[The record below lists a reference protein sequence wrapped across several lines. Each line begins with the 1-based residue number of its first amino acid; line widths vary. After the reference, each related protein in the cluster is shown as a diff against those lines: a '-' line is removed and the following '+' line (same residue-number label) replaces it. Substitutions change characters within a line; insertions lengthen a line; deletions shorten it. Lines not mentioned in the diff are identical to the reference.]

1 MGHDLMSIYR
11 THRPV
16 RSDVHADVSVSNEHP
31 RNSTEQ
37 SCAPP
42 VHLRR
47 AQPAEI
53 LLACTVIWLHRLPES
68 VQPHALAKQYA
79 RIANVLCAAWK
90 DVTSC
95 RKYFTE
101 LLVDNRGGRE
111 GFPQGVL
118 QEIQALQEYYVRL
131 YAPSEVGRNEKLSA
145 RSVWDGPE
153 RDEGVSR

>member
-90 DVTSC
+90 DVTAC